1 MEPFGMKVAR
11 ARVDRENA
19 PAAAACGALG
29 IPLAVHWRFPM
40 KLHNGRYNQHFLHD
54 ISSLSGT

>member
-1 MEPFGMKVAR
+1 MKVAR